1 VVHVTRFV
9 SQNRYSWR
17 QHSGNYCDDHC
28 SPCSAESAPLP
39 KVDFELIL
47 STDSTSQSIEYR
59 FDRSTWLEST
69 LSIDSTDWLDRF
81 QGLISTKWVH
91 SKRICFTVSKSPQKA
106 HFVVVVI
113 ECIYKSYVF
122 SHSVATSTA
131 EWNHCRQPR
140 SMGSWQV
147 TSFSICHKG
156 TCQLLTCCEAPL
168 LLTVYTVA
176 LVGPEVIQKCSV
188 ASR

>member
-1 VVHVTRFV
+1 MITVHRAQ
-9 SQNRYSWR
+9 QNL
-17 QHSGNYCDDHC
+17 HHC
-28 SPCSAESAPLP
+28 Q
-39 KVDFELIL
+39 K
-47 STDSTSQSIEYR
+47 STSSWYYPLTRLHSRSNIDSIDR
-59 FDRSTWLEST
+59 LDLSRLCRSTR
-69 LSIDSTDWLDRF
+69 LDRF

-168 LLTVYTVA
+168 LFTVYTVA
-176 LVGPEVIQKCSV
+176 LVGPEVMQKCSV